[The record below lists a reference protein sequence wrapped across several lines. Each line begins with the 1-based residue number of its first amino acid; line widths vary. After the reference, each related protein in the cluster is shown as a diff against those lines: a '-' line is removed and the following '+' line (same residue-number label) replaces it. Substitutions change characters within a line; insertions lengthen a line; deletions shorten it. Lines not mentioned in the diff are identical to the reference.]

1 MRDHNEDMDEDS
13 IMAEVIEAVD
23 GREDDVRLPL
33 RDIGGLKN
41 KNEAH
46 IWINS
51 YGREELGV

>member
-1 MRDHNEDMDEDS
+1 MQDHNEDMDEDS

-33 RDIGGLKN
+33 RDIGGLIN

-46 IWINS
+46 I
-51 YGREELGV
+51 